1 MRQDFT
7 QRTVSVG
14 FSISG
19 EFSRQTELQEELA
32 DIHFFV
38 IDIAL

>member
-7 QRTVSVG
+7 QRTVSGG

-19 EFSRQTELQEELA
+19 EFSLQTEVQEELA
-32 DIHFFV
+32 DIHLAMIEV
-38 IDIAL
+38 AL

>member
-7 QRTVSVG
+7 ERTVSVG

-19 EFSRQTELQEELA
+19 ELSLQTESQEELA
-32 DIHFFV
+32 DIHLVV